1 MKKIFKL
8 LFVILL
14 VFTGCSKI
22 KIIDDF
28 RVVDS
33 YREDYNLFRVN
44 YGSTLKDVKLQG
56 VPVES
61 GKSYYVEPGDYIL
74 TYEYAPRVSFNMTV
88 NYNKEKDNKN
98 RDKRYL
104 DDEEKELIA
113 IYEDT
118 EMTLDEKNIEVFI
131 QGSSSN

>member
-14 VFTGCSKI
+14 AFTGCSKTQI
-22 KIIDDF
+22 VDDF
-28 RVVDS
+28 RIVDS
-33 YREDYNLFRVN
+33 YRGDYNLFKIN
-44 YGSTLKDVKLQG
+44 YGNTLKGVKLQG

-74 TYEYAPRVSFNMTV
+74 TYEYAPKVSFNMTV
-88 NYNKEKDNKN
+88 NYNGKTDSKN

-104 DDEEKELIA
+104 DDKEKELIA

-131 QGSSSN
+131 QGATRN

>member
-8 LFVILL
+8 LVVMLL
-14 VFTGCSKI
+14 VFTGCSKTQI
-22 KIIDDF
+22 VDDF
-28 RVVDS
+28 RIVDS
-33 YREDYNLFRVN
+33 YRKDYNLFRVN
-44 YGSTLKDVKLQG
+44 YGSTLKNVKLQG

-61 GKSYYVEPGDYIL
+61 GSSYYVEPGDYIL
-74 TYEYAPRVSFNMTV
+74 TYEYAPKVSFNMTV
-88 NYNKEKDNKN
+88 NYNNKTNNKN
-98 RDKRYL
+98 RDKRYI

-131 QGSSSN
+131 EGTTGN